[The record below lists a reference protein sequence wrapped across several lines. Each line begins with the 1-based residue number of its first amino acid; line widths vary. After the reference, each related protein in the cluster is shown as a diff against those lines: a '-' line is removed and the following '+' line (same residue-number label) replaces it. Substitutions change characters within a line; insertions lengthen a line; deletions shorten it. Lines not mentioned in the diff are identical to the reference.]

1 MENNQTI
8 NVRYPKEVV
17 EFIKMNGNMVY
28 VDGIRYYQPA
38 QFWYT
43 QAYLGDET
51 VFTVH
56 REIPNYIDNGKQDK

>member
-1 MENNQTI
+1 MENNETI

-17 EFIKMNGNMVY
+17 EFIKMNGNMVDI
-28 VDGIRYYQPA
+28 DGISYYQPA

-43 QAYLGDET
+43 QTYHGDKT

-56 REIPNYIDNGKQDK
+56 REIPNYIDNEK